1 MLFRSNPDVTVRSRG
16 VIEKCSFCVQRLQEG
31 KLKAKKENR
40 TLTDSDV
47 KTACQQACAADSIV
61 FGNVNNK
68 DSEISTVRREN
79 QHRLFYALEQL
90 HVLPNVNYLAKIR
103 NTDLLTGVKEET
115 EEHGAEGAEK
125 KEEKAPA

>member
-1 MLFRSNPDVTVRSRG
+1 
-16 VIEKCSFCVQRLQEG
+16 LQEG

-40 TLTDSDV
+40 TLADSDI

-79 QHRLFYALEQL
+79 KNRLFYALEQL
-90 HVLPNVNYLAKIR
+90 HVLPNVNYLARIR
-103 NTDLLTGVKEET
+103 NTDLLTGVKQD
-115 EEHGAEGAEK
+115 EHTDGAEK
-125 KEEKAPA
+125 REEKTHA